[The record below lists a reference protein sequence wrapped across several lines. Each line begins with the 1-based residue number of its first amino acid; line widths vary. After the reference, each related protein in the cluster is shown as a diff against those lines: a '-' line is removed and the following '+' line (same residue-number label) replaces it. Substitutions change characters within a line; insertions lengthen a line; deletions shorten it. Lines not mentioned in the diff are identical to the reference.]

1 MQIYENINQVQQA
14 YLSKAL
20 ASETPRTGVFIG
32 GRLVASSVS
41 DSPFLSAENCAE
53 VVVAK
58 VANKCITDGKVQDE
72 APMEVIQA
80 PSSLL
85 GGEKEIMAFTTPAL
99 GENNLKPT
107 AIDKGLLSSTVTAP
121 MEVIQ
126 APSSLLGG
134 EKEIMAFT
142 TPALGENN
150 LKPTAI
156 DKGLL
161 SSTVTFPAKHNF
173 AVKSKPITVPMY
185 QSVFG
190 GYYTQEQLPEQDQ
203 AKCLEKYSSEV
214 KQERNARIA
223 DTDDYERLSDITVKK
238 QAKAKREPLT
248 DEEKAQVTAYRKAL
262 RDFPETQ
269 GFPFVAFPE
278 IPSCIAFE
286 CNEKIENRKAME
298 AMR

>member
-14 YLSKAL
+14 YLAKAL
-20 ASETPRTGVFIG
+20 ASETPRTGVFIS

-53 VVVAK
+53 VVVAN
-58 VANKCITDGKVQDE
+58 VANKYIRDGKVQDE
-72 APMEVIQA
+72 APIEVIRA
-80 PSSLL
+80 PATLL
-85 GGEKEIMAFTTPAL
+85 GGEQSIMAFTTPSL
-99 GENNLKPT
+99 GDNNLKPT
-107 AIDKGLLSSTVTAP
+107 AIDKGLLSS
-121 MEVIQ
+121 
-126 APSSLLGG
+126 
-134 EKEIMAFT
+134 
-142 TPALGENN
+142 N
-150 LKPTAI
+150 
-156 DKGLL
+156 
-161 SSTVTFPAKHNF
+161 VTFPAGHNF
-173 AVKSKPITVPMY
+173 AIRSKPITVPMY

-190 GYYTQEQLPEQDQ
+190 GYYTKENLPEMDLQ
-203 AKCLEKYSSEV
+203 KCEEKYTSEI
-214 KQERNARIA
+214 KAERNARIA

-248 DEEKAQVTAYRKAL
+248 DEEMAQVTAYRKAL

>member
-85 GGEKEIMAFTTPAL
+85 GGEK
-99 GENNLKPT
+99 
-107 AIDKGLLSSTVTAP
+107 D
-121 MEVIQ
+121 
-126 APSSLLGG
+126 
-134 EKEIMAFT
+134 IMAFT

-161 SSTVTFPAKHNF
+161 SSTVTFPAGHNF
-173 AVKSKPITVPMY
+173 AIKSKPITVPMY

-190 GYYTQEQLPEQDQ
+190 GYYTKENLPEMDLK
-203 AKCLEKYSSEV
+203 KCLEKYSSEV

-262 RDFPETQ
+262 RDFPEVK

>member
-14 YLSKAL
+14 YLAKAL

-41 DSPFLSAENCAE
+41 DNPFLSAENCAE

-58 VANKCITDGKVQDE
+58 VANKYITDGKVQDE

-107 AIDKGLLSSTVTAP
+107 AIDKGLLSSTVT
-121 MEVIQ
+121 
-126 APSSLLGG
+126 
-134 EKEIMAFT
+134 
-142 TPALGENN
+142 
-150 LKPTAI
+150 
-156 DKGLL
+156 
-161 SSTVTFPAKHNF
+161 FPAKHNF
-173 AVKSKPITVPMY
+173 AIKSKPITVPMY

-203 AKCLEKYSSEV
+203 AKCLEKYSSEI

-286 CNEKIENRKAME
+286 CNEKIEQRKQME

>member
-1 MQIYENINQVQQA
+1 MQIYSDINQVQDA
-14 YLSKAL
+14 YISKAL
-20 ASETPRTGVFIG
+20 ASETPKTGVFVNGKLI
-32 GRLVASSVS
+32 ASSS
-41 DSPFLSAENCAE
+41 GDSPFLSAENCAE
-53 VVVAK
+53 VVVAHIS
-58 VANKCITDGKVQDE
+58 NKYIRDDKVQDE
-72 APMEVIQA
+72 APIEVISA

-85 GGEKEIMAFTTPAL
+85 GGETSIMAFTTPAL

-107 AIDKGLLSSTVTAP
+107 AIDKGLLSS
-121 MEVIQ
+121 
-126 APSSLLGG
+126 
-134 EKEIMAFT
+134 
-142 TPALGENN
+142 N
-150 LKPTAI
+150 
-156 DKGLL
+156 
-161 SSTVTFPAKHNF
+161 VTFPAGHNF

-190 GYYTQEQLPEQDQ
+190 GYYTKENLPEMDLK
-203 AKCLEKYSSEV
+203 KCLEKYSSEI

-262 RDFPETQ
+262 RDFPEVN

-286 CNEKIENRKAME
+286 CNEKIEQRKQME

>member
-1 MQIYENINQVQQA
+1 MKEYKSISEVQKA
-14 YLSKAL
+14 YLDKAL
-20 ASETPRTGVFIG
+20 SSETPVMGVFRDG
-32 GRLVASSVS
+32 KLVASSTAS
-41 DSPFLSAENCAE
+41 DSFMSAENCE
-53 VVVAK
+53 GIVVAK
-58 VANKCITDGKVQDE
+58 VAKKFIKNGKVQDE
-72 APMEVIQA
+72 APILVISAPKGFLDNAKEVY
-80 PSSLL
+80 
-85 GGEKEIMAFTTPAL
+85 AFTTPAL

-107 AIDKGLLSSTVTAP
+107 KIENEGFLSAVSVC
-121 MEVIQ
+121 
-126 APSSLLGG
+126 
-134 EKEIMAFT
+134 
-142 TPALGENN
+142 
-150 LKPTAI
+150 
-156 DKGLL
+156 
-161 SSTVTFPAKHNF
+161 TFPAKHNF
-173 AVKSKPITVPMY
+173 AVKSKPIEVKMY

-286 CNEKIENRKAME
+286 CNEKIEQRKQME